1 MTRPPSELD
10 SAVRGLL
17 TECVRPRPLS
27 CHPVDTLSLT
37 GKELAAAINADTKER
52 TAALAAGM
60 HAPRLALVVAND
72 DPASAWYVNSLR
84 KAAERLGIACERIDL
99 GADAT
104 AERIREE
111 LTARSADT
119 SYDAIMLQ
127 TPLPAGVS
135 LDDVSS
141 AISADKDVD
150 GVSPLSLGLLAAGLD
165 GFVPATSEAV
175 VELLKHH
182 EIPLRGKLVAV
193 VGRSN
198 IVGKPLAQLLLA
210 EDATV
215 TVCHSRTADLA
226 AVTATADVVVAA
238 AGRIGLVTGKHVREG
253 AIVIDVGTNEAPDG
267 GIVGDV
273 DADSV
278 RGKAAGLSPVPGGV
292 GPVTTALLMRHVVA
306 AAEKLRG

>member
-1 MTRPPSELD
+1 M
-10 SAVRGLL
+10 
-17 TECVRPRPLS
+17 
-27 CHPVDTLSLT
+27 DTASLT

-52 TAALAAGM
+52 AAALTAAGP
-60 HAPRLALVVAND
+60 APTLALIVAND

-99 GADAT
+99 GADAS
-104 AERIREE
+104 AETIRAE
-111 LTARSADT
+111 LAARSADPAT
-119 SYDAIMLQ
+119 DAIMLQ

-141 AISADKDVD
+141 AIAAHKDVD

-182 EIPLRGKLVAV
+182 GIALRGRLVTV

-198 IVGKPLAQLLLA
+198 VVGKPLAQLLLA
-210 EDATV
+210 ENATV
-215 TVCHSRTADLA
+215 TVAHSRTADLA
-226 AVTATADVVVAA
+226 AVTTPADIVVAA
-238 AGRIGLVTGKHVREG
+238 AGRIGLVTGKHIGDG
-253 AIVIDVGTNEAPDG
+253 AVVIDVGTNEAADG

-273 DADSV
+273 DAASV
-278 RGKAAGLSPVPGGV
+278 DGKAAALSPVPGGV
-292 GPVTTALLMRHVVA
+292 GPVTTALLMRHVVV
-306 AAEKLRG
+306 AAEKARG

>member
-1 MTRPPSELD
+1 M
-10 SAVRGLL
+10 
-17 TECVRPRPLS
+17 
-27 CHPVDTLSLT
+27 DTASLT

-52 TAALAAGM
+52 AAALTAAGT
-60 HAPRLALVVAND
+60 APTLALIVAND

-99 GADAT
+99 GADAS
-104 AERIREE
+104 AETIRAE
-111 LTARSADT
+111 LAARSADPAT
-119 SYDAIMLQ
+119 DAIMLQ

-141 AISADKDVD
+141 SIAASKDVD
-150 GVSPLSLGLLAAGLD
+150 GVSPLSLGLLASGLD

-182 EIPLRGKLVAV
+182 GIALQGRVVTV

-210 EDATV
+210 ENATV
-215 TVCHSRTADLA
+215 TVAHSRTADLA
-226 AVTATADVVVAA
+226 AVTTPADIVVAA
-238 AGRIGLVTGKHVREG
+238 AGRIGLVTGKHIGDG
-253 AIVIDVGTNEAPDG
+253 AVVIDVGTNESADG

-273 DADSV
+273 DAATVD
-278 RGKAAGLSPVPGGV
+278 GKAAGLSPVPGGV
-292 GPVTTALLMRHVVA
+292 GPVTTALLMRHVVV
-306 AAEKLRG
+306 AAEKARA

>member
-1 MTRPPSELD
+1 MI
-10 SAVRGLL
+10 RGLL
-17 TECVRPRPLS
+17 PECLRPRPLS
-27 CHPVDTLSLT
+27 CHLVDTLSLT

-52 TAALAAGM
+52 AAAFVAAA
-60 HAPRLALVVAND
+60 HAPRLALIVAND
-72 DPASAWYVNSLR
+72 DPASTWYVNSLR
-84 KAAERLGIACERIDL
+84 KAAERLGIACDRIDL

-104 AERIREE
+104 AEQIRAE
-111 LTARSADT
+111 LDARSADP
-119 SYDAIMLQ
+119 SFDAIMLQ

-226 AVTATADVVVAA
+226 AVTSTADVVVAA
-238 AGRIGLVTGKHVREG
+238 AGRAGLVTGKHVREG

-273 DADSV
+273 EADSV
-278 RGKAAGLSPVPGGV
+278 RGKAAALSPVPGGV

>member
-1 MTRPPSELD
+1 M
-10 SAVRGLL
+10 
-17 TECVRPRPLS
+17 
-27 CHPVDTLSLT
+27 DTASLT

-52 TAALAAGM
+52 AAALTAAGT
-60 HAPRLALVVAND
+60 APTLALIVAND

-99 GADAT
+99 GADAS
-104 AERIREE
+104 AEAIRAE
-111 LTARSADT
+111 LTARSADPAT
-119 SYDAIMLQ
+119 DAIMLQ

-141 AISADKDVD
+141 AIAAHKDVD

-175 VELLKHH
+175 VELLAHH
-182 EIPLRGKLVAV
+182 GIALEGRPVTV

-210 EDATV
+210 RNATV
-215 TVCHSRTADLA
+215 TVAHSRTADLA
-226 AVTATADVVVAA
+226 AVTTPAEIVVAA
-238 AGRIGLVTGKHVREG
+238 AGRIGLVTGKHIADG
-253 AIVIDVGTNEAPDG
+253 AVVIDVGTNEAADG

-273 DADSV
+273 DAASV
-278 RGKAAGLSPVPGGV
+278 QGKAAALSPVPGGV
-292 GPVTTALLMRHVVA
+292 GPVTTALLMRHVVV
-306 AAEKLRG
+306 AAEKARA